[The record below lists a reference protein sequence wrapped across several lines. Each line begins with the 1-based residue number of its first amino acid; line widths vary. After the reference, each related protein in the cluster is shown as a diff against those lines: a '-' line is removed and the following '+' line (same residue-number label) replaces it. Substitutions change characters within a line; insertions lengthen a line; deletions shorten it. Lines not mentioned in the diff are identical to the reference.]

1 MTEQEQTV
9 AEEVSNPAPKESE
22 EDSDEG
28 APPKHIIRILGSYSL
43 LTFFTAKA
51 QEEFFNITT
60 DPDFEKL
67 FSFYGE
73 YATETSSFKLDENE
87 KSFE

>member
-28 APPKHIIRILGSYSL
+28 APPKHIIRI
-43 LTFFTAKA
+43 
-51 QEEFFNITT
+51 
-60 DPDFEKL
+60 
-67 FSFYGE
+67 
-73 YATETSSFKLDENE
+73 
-87 KSFE
+87 